1 MKRLTRYLLLIF
13 ILSIS
18 VSLKIVTATEQNSII
33 SLLTTDQDIY
43 TIDKSYT
50 YSYELWEGNV
60 DPNNDELK
68 VTLDISAMTST
79 HAVLLHIRFWER
91 LSEDYWGNY
100 GEINWTIEN
109 EGSTSIET
117 NWYSHIPESV
127 VGIKQK
133 MDFLAS
139 TEDRSEWEAD
149 IKVEISIEATFIASG
164 WVTDPKPSTDVATIT
179 PGFDIWP
186 LLSSLTL
193 IICYYRKR
201 EQKKKEKI

>member
-18 VSLKIVTATEQNSII
+18 VSLNIVTATEQNSII
-33 SLLTTDQDIY
+33 NLLTTDQDIY
-43 TIDKSYT
+43 TIDKSFT

-60 DPNNDELK
+60 DPNNDALK
-68 VTLDISAMTST
+68 VTLNISAMRATR
-79 HAVLLHIRFWER
+79 AVLLHLRFWER
-91 LSEDYWGNY
+91 ISEDYWGNF

-109 EGSTSIET
+109 EGWTSIET
-117 NWYSHIPESV
+117 TWYSHIPQSV

-139 TEDRSEWEAD
+139 TEDGSEWEAD
-149 IKVEISIEATFIASG
+149 IIVEISIEAAFIANG
-164 WVTDPKPSTDVATIT
+164 WVTDPKPSSSTDVITIT
-179 PGFDIWP
+179 PGFDIWL

-193 IICYYRKR
+193 IFCYYRKR
-201 EQKKKEKI
+201 EQKKNK